1 MSMEKASPHVNSARL
16 TDFNSARLTD
26 FIGMSDCVRVMGKLF
41 YMRRTLSNITSH
53 TDPLCPLHM
62 SIPTVYR
69 WAKIR
74 RILRLKLLM
83 EGV

>member
-1 MSMEKASPHVNSARL
+1 MSMEKASPHV
-16 TDFNSARLTD
+16 NSARLTD